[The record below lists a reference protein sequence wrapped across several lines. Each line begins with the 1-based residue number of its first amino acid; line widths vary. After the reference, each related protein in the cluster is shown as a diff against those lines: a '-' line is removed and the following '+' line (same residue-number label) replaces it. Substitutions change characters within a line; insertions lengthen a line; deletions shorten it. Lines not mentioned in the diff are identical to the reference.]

1 MQLLYDSNQE
11 LYIVLTRWGQIG
23 ETGMNQRSPFLKAE
37 EAINEFKKI
46 FNQKTGSAFS
56 KENVSDFKK
65 KDKRYNLTNLKKF
78 DYDYKEL
85 LTNYDWKKVPKS
97 SLPKK
102 IYSLVRSFA
111 HPGYYRESMRHLGVD
126 TSIIPVSGIN

>member
-1 MQLLYDSNQE
+1 
-11 LYIVLTRWGQIG
+11 
-23 ETGMNQRSPFLKAE
+23 MNQRSPFLKAE

-111 HPGYYRESMRHLGVD
+111 HPGYNRESMRHLGVD